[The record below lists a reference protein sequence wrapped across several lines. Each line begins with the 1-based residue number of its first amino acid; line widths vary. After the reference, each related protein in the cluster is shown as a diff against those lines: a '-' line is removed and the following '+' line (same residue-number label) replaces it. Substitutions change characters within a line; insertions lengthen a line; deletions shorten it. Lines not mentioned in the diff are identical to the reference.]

1 MWQDKLKEIIY
12 ILENSNVNEI
22 EIKSWG
28 HQYRVVKNST
38 LISSGGSNLEQPV
51 VVGKQEVEIQN
62 NPKDEL
68 NLSASQNDNEGTTK
82 EKVLSPMPGTFY
94 AAPTPEDDNYV
105 KIGDNV
111 KIGQTLCIIE
121 AMKIM
126 NEIESD
132 FDGVVTEIK
141 VDDGNPVEY
150 NQILFTINPE

>member
-28 HQYRVVKNST
+28 HQYRVVKNSA
-38 LISSGGSNLEQPV
+38 LISNGIQNLEQPI
-51 VVGKQEVEIQN
+51 VVGKQVVESQ
-62 NPKDEL
+62 KDSKKEDDL
-68 NLSASQNDNEGTTK
+68 TALQINKEDTKK

-105 KIGDNV
+105 KVGDNV
-111 KIGQTLCIIE
+111 KKGQTLCIIE

-132 FDGVVTEIK
+132 FDGVLTEIK
-141 VDDGNPVEY
+141 VDNGNPVEY
-150 NQILFTINPE
+150 NQILFIIDPE

>member
-28 HQYRVVKNST
+28 HQYRVVKNSA
-38 LISSGGSNLEQPV
+38 LISNGVQNLDQPIV
-51 VVGKQEVEIQN
+51 LGKQEVESQ
-62 NPKDEL
+62 KDSKKED
-68 NLSASQNDNEGTTK
+68 NLTALESNKEDTKK

-105 KIGDNV
+105 KVGDNV
-111 KIGQTLCIIE
+111 KKGQTLCIIE

-132 FDGVVTEIK
+132 FDGVLTEIK
-141 VDDGNPVEY
+141 VDNGNPVEY
-150 NQILFTINPE
+150 NQILFIIDPE

>member
-28 HQYRVVKNST
+28 HQYRVVKNSA
-38 LISSGGSNLEQPV
+38 LISNGVKNLDQPI
-51 VVGKQEVEIQN
+51 VVGKQEVESQ
-62 NPKDEL
+62 KDSKKED
-68 NLSASQNDNEGTTK
+68 NLTALQSNKEDTKK

-105 KIGDNV
+105 KVGDNV
-111 KIGQTLCIIE
+111 KKGQTLCIIE

-132 FDGVVTEIK
+132 YDGVLTEIK
-141 VDDGNPVEY
+141 VDNGNPVEY
-150 NQILFTINPE
+150 NQILFIIDPE